1 MKTIPVDKVCK
12 LCKEKKL
19 LVHFGVNDKTRDKR
33 DRICK
38 ECRTSTS
45 SPELCQGCVNE
56 RIIESSIPISE
67 VLLDLAKG
75 GIELPRELLN
85 NLAYILHLSGFK
97 YLCDSCGK
105 KEKRDKKG

>member
-19 LVHFGVNDKTRDKR
+19 LVHFGVNDKARDKR

-38 ECRTSTS
+38 ECRTTAS
-45 SPELCQGCVNE
+45 SSELCQGCVNE
-56 RIIESSIPISE
+56 RIIESSIPVSDL
-67 VLLDLAKG
+67 LLDLAKG

-105 KEKRDKKG
+105 KEKREKKG